1 MAMAAICGLTAP
13 EIVGKVSCSGAPSVA
28 EHNPRYLELCKYL
41 DLPTLKDL
49 AIKSAR
55 RLLGQWLVYE
65 PDLFEVVDGKII
77 TVKASPGT
85 LLSDLFDLSS
95 LEMND
100 WYPEYRRDKVRRPCD
115 RIATDELRPEW
126 SVTWDRC
133 SQACKNAFASNQLG
147 TPLVSDVMN
156 TFWLENRRKF
166 KVLEK
171 HDRTMKRLDISVSKP
186 HKRSAPEAGRRSK
199 RIAREPP
206 ELSSSKKR
214 GATDEVRDAKRQ
226 CLTTFTC
233 DTVQPVRRGRSS
245 PNACWICGYRI
256 TGKKDKC
263 TFTCCKKVAHKACWK
278 RQFKIR
284 GVLPPLGGARCN
296 QVVSYLKKDRYNE
309 DHEARGTRK
318 ESSGSIEAIT
328 CELCEDDLTVRPE
341 DNECVVLAKKNH
353 YVYACRQVPG
363 EIPNFPASRAN
374 VLLRIAAL
382 GIVKKIGKTGRR
394 GLPENSQ
401 NSVPRIRSDHQ
412 RSDSEPPDTG

>member
-1 MAMAAICGLTAP
+1 MGNSHIPKIPKFPNLENSQIPKLGISQISGFGNLGILGIWEVPKFPNLENSQIPKLGISQISGFGNLGILGIWEFPKIPKFPNLRKYAACLYWLRATKTSILKARFDYCMAMAAICGLTAP

-133 SQACKNAFASNQLG
+133 SPACKDAFASKQLG

-256 TGKKDKC
+256 TGKK
-263 TFTCCKKVAHKACWK
+263 
-278 RQFKIR
+278 R
-284 GVLPPLGGARCN
+284 
-296 QVVSYLKKDRYNE
+296 
-309 DHEARGTRK
+309 
-318 ESSGSIEAIT
+318 
-328 CELCEDDLTVRPE
+328 
-341 DNECVVLAKKNH
+341 
-353 YVYACRQVPG
+353 
-363 EIPNFPASRAN
+363 
-374 VLLRIAAL
+374 
-382 GIVKKIGKTGRR
+382 
-394 GLPENSQ
+394 
-401 NSVPRIRSDHQ
+401 
-412 RSDSEPPDTG
+412 